1 MAGLA
6 DIPSGTKLQ
15 LSITND
21 PSGEP
26 VFDMLS
32 TFASIIDESAFTI
45 SMPLRDGKPFQ
56 PDESSKVL
64 LKYNMGSEVMVIAAY
79 CDDVVKKGIRNYL
92 KMRRVSEQR
101 QFFQRKDERYKLAI
115 PVRYMQPTWPLNADG
130 RIVPEEAM
138 TIDISAGG
146 MAVFISQMFEVGESL
161 HLSLPRIGTDE
172 AGQGINDLVS
182 VVCWYREAPKGS
194 PRRLMCGLQFRFAD
208 ESEHKVLADYVGNIK
223 NVYKLKA

>member
-6 DIPSGTKLQ
+6 DIPGGTKLQ
-15 LSITND
+15 LSITQDAN
-21 PSGEP
+21 GEP

-32 TFASIIDESAFTI
+32 SFFQMIDESAFLI
-45 SMPLRDGKPFQ
+45 SMPLRDNKPFQ
-56 PDESSKVL
+56 PDESTKVL
-64 LKYNMGSEVMVIAAY
+64 LKYIMGSEAMVIAAY
-79 CDDVVKKGIRNYL
+79 CDDVEKKGIRSYL

-101 QFFQRKDERYKLAI
+101 QFFQRKDERFKLAL
-115 PVRYMQPTWPLNADG
+115 PVRYMQPTWPLNAEG
-130 RIVPEEAM
+130 KIVPEEAM

-146 MAVFISQMFEVGESL
+146 LAVFIGQSFEVGESL
-161 HLSLPRIGTDE
+161 HLSLPRIGVNPEGKQID
-172 AGQGINDLVS
+172 NLVS

-208 ESEHKVLADYVGNIK
+208 EEERKILVDYVGNIQ